1 MKRAYI
7 EITNRCNLSCAFCKK
22 HGRNYRDMSEAEF
35 IRIVDQV
42 KPYTDYL
49 YFHVQGEPFLH
60 PLLDR
65 FLTIADEKQCHVQLV
80 TNGSLIEKYPHLYTH
95 PSLRKI
101 SFSLQSIE
109 YQNMADPMPFLHT
122 ILDFCTQAKDHGTH
136 CEIRFWRDDQ
146 TFMPKTETCLS
157 YLKEHFDLTQTDRKN
172 SIRLMD
178 HVTLSYNN
186 SFTWP
191 DLDDALQSHRG
202 TCRAVDQIGILVDG
216 TVVPCCLDCT
226 GAIALGNVSVQDLSD
241 ILSTKRYQNMVQG
254 FRNHT
259 IVENLCLHC
268 TYRLR
273 FNR

>member
-1 MKRAYI
+1 
-7 EITNRCNLSCAFCKK
+7 
-22 HGRNYRDMSEAEF
+22 MSEEQF
-35 IRIVDQV
+35 SHVVDQV

-49 YFHVQGEPFLH
+49 YFHVQGEPLLH

-80 TNGSLIEKYPHLYTH
+80 TNASMLYRYPKLYEH

-109 YQNMADPMPFLHT
+109 YQQITDPMPFLHT
-122 ILDFCTQAKDHGTH
+122 ILDFCNNAKDHGTH

-146 TFMPKTETCLS
+146 AHMIKTEQCMS
-157 YLKEHFDLTQTDRKN
+157 YIEEHYDLQETDRRN

-186 SFTWP
+186 AFTWP
-191 DLDDALQSHRG
+191 DQSDSLQSDIG
-202 TCRAVDQIGILVDG
+202 TCRATDQIGILVDG

-226 GAIALGNVSVQDLSD
+226 GAIALGNVFTTELSE
-241 ILSTKRYQNMVQG
+241 ILSTERYQNMMQG
-254 FRNHT
+254 FRNRK
-259 IVENLCLHC
+259 IVEDLCLHC
-268 TYRLR
+268 SYRLR